1 MELYEELLKK
11 EGEITALKA
20 KALQL
25 MRNHEEA
32 IGYDDMRQQLQQLGN
47 VSLFMIVNVL
57 WSLDKK
63 T

>member
-1 MELYEELLKK
+1 MALYEDLLKK

-25 MRNHEEA
+25 MRNHEAA

-47 VSLFMIVNVL
+47 VLRL
-57 WSLDKK
+57 
-63 T
+63 